1 MLIFPRAKD
10 VLPFISQTWAAVF
23 SFFFLYIY
31 IYIYILL
38 WTTVEPIDSLS
49 FFFFWLLSSI
59 DILCLFIR
67 LKINADPCITF
78 FLGTSS
84 RVWMCFL
91 TQREEET
98 RTYTHAE
105 CTTVA
110 HKKKFPKSPPFCFHQ
125 HITLALI
132 MLMKSRLYKPYVNG
146 KTQACPKLNYAHK
159 FVHPVP

>member
-1 MLIFPRAKD
+1 MSSSIF
-10 VLPFISQTWAAVF
+10 IF
-23 SFFFLYIY
+23 SFYIFIY
-31 IYIYILL
+31 IYIYS
-38 WTTVEPIDSLS
+38 TVDDCRAYRLFV